1 MIIVCVR
8 RWTRRG
14 KFVFVRDGAL
24 VEIRKLLGWAGIL
37 KSSFRFVFLIEN
49 RERENRYKGI
59 LFSVFSLDA
68 RSCKDEIYRMG
79 IGGGYC
85 EGNLNFATASEDDEV
100 YTKKKVS
107 RVSFRNDFDF
117 QFPLGNRRRKWTRGE
132 GARKKGRGK
141 IRGYRRYLGQQRRR
155 KVFRVVESNRLDS
168 MMMQRLLYRRWQSRF
183 SKTRIAT
190 HRPTGRN
197 SIRYPRFTTTNL
209 KKRVQGFLEFSI
221 NRTRFPS
228 RWESAARETSHDY
241 VPRRMHLL
249 KVVDELFGS
258 LTSRHMVGICLEFTS
273 GPATFPP
280 RLGNFHRWNN
290 RYVKISTRAFDQIVG
305 RCLHGELAIL
315 FDGPRS

>member
-132 GARKKGRGK
+132 GARKKGK

-209 KKRVQGFLEFSI
+209 KKKRVQRFLEFSI
-221 NRTRFPS
+221 NRTRNASPVPLGIRGKRNVARLRTSRNAPVKSRWRIIRIADIATYGWHMSRIYERPSYVSSSTRQFPS
-228 RWESAARETSHDY
+228 I
-241 VPRRMHLL
+241 
-249 KVVDELFGS
+249 K
-258 LTSRHMVGICLEFTS
+258 
-273 GPATFPP
+273 
-280 RLGNFHRWNN
+280 
-290 RYVKISTRAFDQIVG
+290 
-305 RCLHGELAIL
+305 
-315 FDGPRS
+315 

>member
-1 MIIVCVR
+1 
-8 RWTRRG
+8 
-14 KFVFVRDGAL
+14 
-24 VEIRKLLGWAGIL
+24 
-37 KSSFRFVFLIEN
+37 
-49 RERENRYKGI
+49 
-59 LFSVFSLDA
+59 
-68 RSCKDEIYRMG
+68 MG

-132 GARKKGRGK
+132 GARKKGK

-209 KKRVQGFLEFSI
+209 KKTCTRISRIFDKSNAFPVPLGILGKR
-221 NRTRFPS
+221 NVARLRTSRNAPVKSRWRIIRIADIATYGWHMSRIYERPSYVSSSTRQFPS
-228 RWESAARETSHDY
+228 I
-241 VPRRMHLL
+241 
-249 KVVDELFGS
+249 K
-258 LTSRHMVGICLEFTS
+258 
-273 GPATFPP
+273 
-280 RLGNFHRWNN
+280 
-290 RYVKISTRAFDQIVG
+290 
-305 RCLHGELAIL
+305 
-315 FDGPRS
+315 